1 MDTAATPETIVAMLA
16 SVDPSLYPELSN
28 HLASSS
34 AATNLIKFLNFPPP
48 DTSSNHPLPPFTDP
62 ISPDMNIIKEEET
75 KEQPHHNIKL
85 PPILENFRILNE
97 TPQVHSLLSDP
108 KFIAAQ
114 LSVQTTPNDQDSVAT
129 LASMLIPLISA
140 YQAAITLKFQEEHF
154 LKICRSVVYAG
165 NEDFIGVYENMWK
178 MTTKSDVEGCEKYK
192 LALLMLLALPATA
205 NGSRQ
210 TTKDPATLFQHAAL
224 IVSTFQD
231 TMRAM
236 ATSVDGAEISLPI
249 NLKKM
254 GRVIEKILLKRSRDD
269 AGSADRVN
277 DVVRGM
283 ITCDNMSQLAAV
295 VDAIREDEKIE
306 VVRVKDRFFSCPS
319 AGEFYFLDV
328 ELLLLLLY

>member
-1 MDTAATPETIVAMLA
+1 M
-16 SVDPSLYPELSN
+16 
-28 HLASSS
+28 
-34 AATNLIKFLNFPPP
+34 
-48 DTSSNHPLPPFTDP
+48 
-62 ISPDMNIIKEEET
+62 
-75 KEQPHHNIKL
+75 
-85 PPILENFRILNE
+85 
-97 TPQVHSLLSDP
+97 
-108 KFIAAQ
+108 
-114 LSVQTTPNDQDSVAT
+114 
-129 LASMLIPLISA
+129 
-140 YQAAITLKFQEEHF
+140 
-154 LKICRSVVYAG
+154 CRSVVYAG
-165 NEDFIGVYENMWK
+165 NEDFIGVYENMWR

-192 LALLMLLALPATA
+192 LALLTLSAALPASP
-205 NGSRQ
+205 NQSRQ

-254 GRVIEKILLKRSRDD
+254 GRVIEKILLKRSGDD

-295 VDAIREDEKIE
+295 VDAIREDEQIE

-319 AGEFYFLDV
+319 AGEFYFFFGR
-328 ELLLLLLY
+328 

>member
-1 MDTAATPETIVAMLA
+1 M
-16 SVDPSLYPELSN
+16 
-28 HLASSS
+28 
-34 AATNLIKFLNFPPP
+34 
-48 DTSSNHPLPPFTDP
+48 
-62 ISPDMNIIKEEET
+62 
-75 KEQPHHNIKL
+75 
-85 PPILENFRILNE
+85 
-97 TPQVHSLLSDP
+97 
-108 KFIAAQ
+108 
-114 LSVQTTPNDQDSVAT
+114 
-129 LASMLIPLISA
+129 
-140 YQAAITLKFQEEHF
+140 
-154 LKICRSVVYAG
+154 CRSVVYAG
-165 NEDFIGVYENMWK
+165 NEDFIGVYENMWR

-192 LALLMLLALPATA
+192 LALLTLSAALPASP
-205 NGSRQ
+205 NQSRQ

-254 GRVIEKILLKRSRDD
+254 GRVIEKILLKRSGDD

-295 VDAIREDEKIE
+295 VDAIREDEQIE

-319 AGEFYFLDV
+319 AGEFYFFLDV
-328 ELLLLLLY
+328 ELLLLVVCCCVVY